1 MPIISSK
8 INLSFTHPDEHV
20 VDWIDD
26 VVNRVGIEFNEFET
40 KDQVK
45 SEPDKKALVSSD
57 LFARVD
63 III

>member
-26 VVNRVGIEFNEFET
+26 LVNRVGIEFNELET
-40 KDQVK
+40 KNQMK
-45 SEPDKKALVSSD
+45 SEPDINHS
-57 LFARVD
+57 
-63 III
+63 